1 MRGRELERCA
11 KDLGPPMHVAIV
23 VRSFG
28 GAERGHGPVT
38 RADPSKHAAE
48 QHGLVDKLD
57 ACGPGDVRG
66 PPRREI
72 RIRARKVE
80 PQLESHGEETN
91 RVCTCPGKRCSRV
104 GGDRDHRA
112 ASWTFPYASR
122 NGRLASSD
130 MAKLVDGFKDGKP
143 ELGRRTFLVP
153 ENHSE
158 VLALLYHEQTGI
170 VGGLPVGPVTTD
182 PFGAHGIRMYPD
194 QDPVV
199 LEETRRYFEKLA
211 ERFSN
216 DLPKA

>member
-1 MRGRELERCA
+1 MHRILGGDDHEGRR
-11 KDLGPPMHVAIV
+11 
-23 VRSFG
+23 
-28 GAERGHGPVT
+28 
-38 RADPSKHAAE
+38 HA
-48 QHGLVDKLD
+48 
-57 ACGPGDVRG
+57 
-66 PPRREI
+66 
-72 RIRARKVE
+72 
-80 PQLESHGEETN
+80 N
-91 RVCTCPGKRCSRV
+91 PGKEV
-104 GGDRDHRA
+104 EKQGG
-112 ASWTFPYASR
+112 
-122 NGRLASSD
+122 
-130 MAKLVDGFKDGKP
+130 
-143 ELGRRTFLVP
+143 

>member
-1 MRGRELERCA
+1 MGVPVWER
-11 KDLGPPMHVAIV
+11 
-23 VRSFG
+23 
-28 GAERGHGPVT
+28 T
-38 RADPSKHAAE
+38 RNRDGDHPETQTDFPADA
-48 QHGLVDKLD
+48 
-57 ACGPGDVRG
+57 
-66 PPRREI
+66 
-72 RIRARKVE
+72 
-80 PQLESHGEETN
+80 
-91 RVCTCPGKRCSRV
+91 
-104 GGDRDHRA
+104 
-112 ASWTFPYASR
+112 R
-122 NGRLASSD
+122 NGTLVTSD
-130 MAKLVDGFKDGKP
+130 MAKLVDGFKDGRP

>member
-1 MRGRELERCA
+1 VYGERSPHA
-11 KDLGPPMHVAIV
+11 
-23 VRSFG
+23 
-28 GAERGHGPVT
+28 RGHVLH
-38 RADPSKHAAE
+38 RSIIKSARWAFRWCRDDARLDPFE
-48 QHGLVDKLD
+48 
-57 ACGPGDVRG
+57 
-66 PPRREI
+66 
-72 RIRARKVE
+72 
-80 PQLESHGEETN
+80 
-91 RVCTCPGKRCSRV
+91 
-104 GGDRDHRA
+104 
-112 ASWTFPYASR
+112 
-122 NGRLASSD
+122 
-130 MAKLVDGFKDGKP
+130 MAKLVDGFKDGRP

-194 QDPVV
+194 QDPIV

>member
-1 MRGRELERCA
+1 M
-11 KDLGPPMHVAIV
+11 P
-23 VRSFG
+23 
-28 GAERGHGPVT
+28 
-38 RADPSKHAAE
+38 
-48 QHGLVDKLD
+48 LVGTPW
-57 ACGPGDVRG
+57 AFR
-66 PPRREI
+66 
-72 RIRARKVE
+72 
-80 PQLESHGEETN
+80 
-91 RVCTCPGKRCSRV
+91 
-104 GGDRDHRA
+104 
-112 ASWTFPYASR
+112 ASR
-122 NGRLASSD
+122 HEARLD
-130 MAKLVDGFKDGKP
+130 MFEMAKLVDGFKDGRP

-194 QDPVV
+194 QDPIV

>member
-1 MRGRELERCA
+1 MRITGLAWVFPLLPPAA
-11 KDLGPPMHVAIV
+11 KLG
-23 VRSFG
+23 G
-28 GAERGHGPVT
+28 
-38 RADPSKHAAE
+38 
-48 QHGLVDKLD
+48 Q
-57 ACGPGDVRG
+57 
-66 PPRREI
+66 
-72 RIRARKVE
+72 
-80 PQLESHGEETN
+80 
-91 RVCTCPGKRCSRV
+91 
-104 GGDRDHRA
+104 
-112 ASWTFPYASR
+112 
-122 NGRLASSD
+122 D

>member
-1 MRGRELERCA
+1 VFTCA
-11 KDLGPPMHVAIV
+11 IPAIAIDTGHKPTFLFMVA
-23 VRSFG
+23 SL
-28 GAERGHGPVT
+28 HW
-38 RADPSKHAAE
+38 
-48 QHGLVDKLD
+48 LL
-57 ACGPGDVRG
+57 
-66 PPRREI
+66 
-72 RIRARKVE
+72 
-80 PQLESHGEETN
+80 
-91 RVCTCPGKRCSRV
+91 
-104 GGDRDHRA
+104 
-112 ASWTFPYASR
+112 
-122 NGRLASSD
+122 SD
-130 MAKLVDGFKDGKP
+130 MAKLVDGFKDGRP